1 MSNRDIFSEEGE
13 LFLKDKMCICLE
25 DLNAKILNDAS
36 DEKDFFKCLIDFFIT
51 LKFPY
56 DGNDNLEYYER
67 DENEDFLLDQL
78 SIFLLS
84 KGLEKDTNAMK
95 IYDELYH
102 ALRSYVSEGL
112 EGLYIHRAAECW
124 YPKVIIK
131 SIIGD
136 RNYIDELDDII
147 TIYRGTSKDEFDSK
161 AYSQSWSLEKTQAA
175 NFAFIHYIGHE
186 KYLNTTR
193 VVIEAKINKKDIYY
207 YRKSHAEK
215 EIVINPLKLLSDS
228 IKIIESRELI

>member
-1 MSNRDIFSEEGE
+1 MSNSDVFSKDGE
-13 LFLKDKMCICLE
+13 LFLQDKMCICLK
-25 DLNAKILNDAS
+25 DLDAKILDDALE
-36 DEKDFFKCLIDFFIT
+36 EKDFFKCLIDFFLT
-51 LKFPY
+51 LNFPY
-56 DGNDNLEYYER
+56 DYNNKLEYYEQEENR
-67 DENEDFLLDQL
+67 DYLQDQL

-84 KGLEKDTNAMK
+84 KSLEEDTNAMK

-136 RNYIDELDDII
+136 GNYIDELDDII

-161 AYSQSWSLEKTQAA
+161 AYSQSWSLEKTQAG
-175 NFAFIHYIGHE
+175 NFAFIHYIGHK

-207 YRKSHAEK
+207 YRKLHAEK
-215 EIVINPLKLLSDS
+215 EIVINPSKLLTDS
-228 IKIIESRELI
+228 IKIIELKKLI

>member
-1 MSNRDIFSEEGE
+1 
-13 LFLKDKMCICLE
+13 
-25 DLNAKILNDAS
+25 
-36 DEKDFFKCLIDFFIT
+36 
-51 LKFPY
+51 
-56 DGNDNLEYYER
+56 
-67 DENEDFLLDQL
+67 
-78 SIFLLS
+78 LS
-84 KGLEKDTNAMK
+84 KSLEEDTNAMK

-136 RNYIDELDDII
+136 GNYIDELDDII

-161 AYSQSWSLEKTQAA
+161 AYSQSWSLENTQAG

-207 YRKSHAEK
+207 YRKLHAEK
-215 EIVINPLKLLSDS
+215 EIVINPSKLLTDS
-228 IKIIESRELI
+228 IKIIELKKLI